1 MDLSELADFH
11 LVAAH
16 GGFRRAS
23 LVSGRPK
30 ATLSR
35 RVAELEADLGVRLF
49 ERGSRSLRLTE
60 EGRALQSQTQGPLS
74 DIAEASE
81 TIRGG
86 LSGPRGRLRINV
98 PVLFGNIA
106 MGRLAAAFAAA
117 HPQVR
122 LEVTAEDRFI
132 DPVEEGYDVVI
143 RVNPRPTDH
152 LVGRCFLK
160 DHGLLVVPASLARP
174 TDNDWGGELRVPAV
188 VRIASGEAGPWKI
201 LNGDRQMTFLPDPV
215 LRFSSMA
222 MVRDAVFAGAGA
234 AVMPRFLAAEGLAN
248 GSLTIWG
255 TVVDH
260 PVEVWVL
267 HTSQKLVSSKV
278 KAFIQFLIA
287 SFPDASWPDRSRGAP
302 AIIDESSSRRK
313 RRDSGHVRTRS

>member
-1 MDLSELADFH
+1 M
-11 LVAAH
+11 
-16 GGFRRAS
+16 
-23 LVSGRPK
+23 SGRPK

-302 AIIDESSSRRK
+302 AIIDEFSSRRK

>member
-1 MDLSELADFH
+1 MDGVSHIWTTMDLSELADFH

-23 LVSGRPK
+23 LASGRPK

-35 RVAELEADLGVRLF
+35 RVSELEADLGVRLF

-60 EGRALQSQTQGPLS
+60 EGLALQSQTQGPLS

-106 MGRLAAAFAAA
+106 MGRLAAAFATAY
-117 HPQVR
+117 PQVR
-122 LEVTAEDRFI
+122 IEVTTEDRFV

-143 RVNPRPTDH
+143 RVNPHPNDQ

-160 DHGLLVVPASLARP
+160 DHWLLVAPASLARP
-174 TDNDWGGELRVPAV
+174 TDNDRGGELRVPAV
-188 VRIASGEAGPWKI
+188 VRIGEPGLWKI
-201 LNGDRQMTFLPDPV
+201 LDGDRQLTFLPDPV

-222 MVRDAVFAGAGA
+222 MVRDAVLVGAGAGLL
-234 AVMPRFLAAEGLAN
+234 PTYLAADGLAD
-248 GSLTIWG
+248 GSLTTWG
-255 TVVDH
+255 KVVDH
-260 PVEVWVL
+260 QVEVWVL

-278 KAFIQFLIA
+278 KAFIQFLIEA
-287 SFPDASWPDRSRGAP
+287 FPDASWP
-302 AIIDESSSRRK
+302 
-313 RRDSGHVRTRS
+313 

>member
-23 LVSGRPK
+23 LASGRPK

-98 PVLFGNIA
+98 PVLFGTIA

-117 HPQVR
+117 YPQVR
-122 LEVTAEDRFI
+122 IEVTTEDRFV

-143 RVNPRPTDH
+143 RVNPHTNDQ

-160 DHGLLVVPASLARP
+160 DHWLLVAPASLPRP
-174 TDNDWGGELRVPAV
+174 THNDRGGELRVPAV
-188 VRIASGEAGPWKI
+188 VRIGEPGLWKI
-201 LNGDRQMTFLPDPV
+201 LDGDRQLTFLPDPV
-215 LRFSSMA
+215 LRFSPWRWCAMRSSQGRERGCCRLIWRPKAWPMA
-222 MVRDAVFAGAGA
+222 VSRAGERWSIIKWRSGFSTPRRSWSAVRST
-234 AVMPRFLAAEGLAN
+234 P
-248 GSLTIWG
+248 SY
-255 TVVDH
+255 
-260 PVEVWVL
+260 
-267 HTSQKLVSSKV
+267 
-278 KAFIQFLIA
+278 
-287 SFPDASWPDRSRGAP
+287 SF
-302 AIIDESSSRRK
+302 
-313 RRDSGHVRTRS
+313 

>member
-1 MDLSELADFH
+1 MDVVSHIWATMDLSGLADFH

-23 LVSGRPK
+23 LASGRPK

-60 EGRALQSQTQGPLS
+60 EGGALQSQTQGPLS

-98 PVLFGNIA
+98 PVLFGNIV
-106 MGRLAAAFAAA
+106 MGRVAAAFAKA

-122 LEVTAEDRFI
+122 IEVTAEDRFV

-143 RVNPRPTDH
+143 RVNPHPNDQ

-160 DHGLLVVPASLARP
+160 DHGLLVAPASLARP
-174 TDNDWGGELRVPAV
+174 TDNDRGGDLRVPAV

-201 LNGDRQMTFLPDPV
+201 LDGDRQMTFLPDPV

-222 MVRDAVFAGAGA
+222 MVRDAVVAGAGA
-234 AVMPRFLAAEGLAN
+234 AVLPRFLAAEGLAD
-248 GSLTIWG
+248 GSLEIWG
-255 TVVDH
+255 TVAGR

-278 KAFIQFLIA
+278 TAFIQFLIA
-287 SFPDASWPDRSRGAP
+287 AFPDASWP
-302 AIIDESSSRRK
+302 
-313 RRDSGHVRTRS
+313 

>member
-23 LVSGRPK
+23 LASGRPK

-98 PVLFGNIA
+98 PVLFGTIA
-106 MGRLAAAFAAA
+106 MGRLAAAFATAY
-117 HPQVR
+117 PQVR
-122 LEVTAEDRFI
+122 LEVTTEDRFV

-143 RVNPRPTDH
+143 RVNPHPNDQ

-160 DHGLLVVPASLARP
+160 DHWLLVAPASLARP
-174 TDNDWGGELRVPAV
+174 TDDDRGNELRVPAV
-188 VRIASGEAGPWKI
+188 VRIGEPGRWKI
-201 LNGDRQMTFLPDPV
+201 VDGDRQLTFLPDPV

-222 MVRDAVFAGAGA
+222 MVRDAVVAGAGA
-234 AVMPRFLAAEGLAN
+234 GLLPTYLAAEGLAN
-248 GSLTIWG
+248 GSLTTWG
-255 TVVDH
+255 KVVDH
-260 PVEVWVL
+260 RAEVWVL

-278 KAFIQFLIA
+278 KAFIQFLIEA
-287 SFPDASWPDRSRGAP
+287 FPDASWP
-302 AIIDESSSRRK
+302 
-313 RRDSGHVRTRS
+313 

>member
-1 MDLSELADFH
+1 MSHIWATMDLSALADFH

-23 LVSGRPK
+23 LASGRPK

-86 LSGPRGRLRINV
+86 GLSGPRGRLRINV

-106 MGRLAAAFAAA
+106 MGRVAAAFAKAY
-117 HPQVR
+117 PQVR
-122 LEVTAEDRFI
+122 IEVTAEDRFV

-143 RVNPRPTDH
+143 RVNPHPHDQ

-160 DHGLLVVPASLARP
+160 DHWLLVAPASLARP
-174 TDNDWGGELRVPAV
+174 TDNDRGGELRVPAV
-188 VRIASGEAGPWKI
+188 VRITSGEAGLWKI
-201 LNGDRQMTFLPDPV
+201 LDGDRQLTFLPDPV

-222 MVRDAVFAGAGA
+222 MVRDAVVAGAGA
-234 AVMPRFLAAEGLAN
+234 GLLPTYLAAEGLAN
-248 GSLTIWG
+248 GSLVTWG

-260 PVEVWVL
+260 QVEVWVL
-267 HTSQKLVSSKV
+267 YTSQKLVSSKV

-287 SFPDASWPDRSRGAP
+287 AFPDASWP
-302 AIIDESSSRRK
+302 
-313 RRDSGHVRTRS
+313 

>member
-1 MDLSELADFH
+1 
-11 LVAAH
+11 
-16 GGFRRAS
+16 
-23 LVSGRPK
+23 
-30 ATLSR
+30 
-35 RVAELEADLGVRLF
+35 LGVRLF

-98 PVLFGNIA
+98 PVLFGTIA

-117 HPQVR
+117 YPQVR
-122 LEVTAEDRFI
+122 IEVTTEDRFV

-143 RVNPRPTDH
+143 RVNPHTNDQ

-160 DHGLLVVPASLARP
+160 DHWLLVAPASLPRP
-174 TDNDWGGELRVPAV
+174 THNDRGGELRVPAV
-188 VRIASGEAGPWKI
+188 VRIGEPGLWKI
-201 LNGDRQMTFLPDPV
+201 LDGDRQLTFLPDPV

-222 MVRDAVFAGAGA
+222 MVRDAVLAGAGA
-234 AVMPRFLAAEGLAN
+234 GLLPTYLASEGLAN
-248 GSLTIWG
+248 GSLTSWG
-255 TVVDH
+255 KVVDH
-260 PVEVWVL
+260 QVEVWVL

-278 KAFIQFLIA
+278 NAFIQFLIA
-287 SFPDASWPDRSRGAP
+287 AFPDASWP
-302 AIIDESSSRRK
+302 
-313 RRDSGHVRTRS
+313 